1 MKQLRQPDFE
11 LTAPEQELLAT
22 IKLDQPALNGYEDEA
37 RNGNAVCMLMKS
49 LLARRAIPEPRVK
62 YFIDPGYNIGGRG
75 KSRKQVF
82 ERNGCIGDDILRHPH
97 FLEFLRYFLYGAELP
112 EPVIQEFRDIARF
125 MGEVTPKSITF
136 LSKPARN
143 MARAYSLDPHE
154 AGDEFYKLGLDC
166 GLKPAY
172 ADDVRRAVRK
182 NAQTR
187 VRGATSLHRHS

>member
-1 MKQLRQPDFE
+1 MKQNRNPDFD
-11 LTAPEQELLAT
+11 LTAPEKELLT
-22 IKLDQPALNGYEDEA
+22 SIKFDPRLLFNYEDDQ
-37 RNGNAVCMLMKS
+37 RNGNAACELMRS
-49 LLARRAIPEPRVK
+49 LLARHAIPKPRVK
-62 YFIDPGYNIGGRG
+62 YFIDPSYNIGGRG
-75 KSRKQVF
+75 KSRKEVF
-82 ERNGCIGDDILRHPH
+82 ERNGCKGADIFRHPT

-143 MARAYSLDPHE
+143 LTVAYSLDPHE

-182 NAQTR
+182 IAQTR
-187 VRGATSLHRHS
+187 ARSATS

>member
-1 MKQLRQPDFE
+1 LHMKQSRNPDFD
-11 LTAPEQELLAT
+11 LTAPEKELLAK
-22 IKLDQPALNGYEDEA
+22 IRPDQRMLNGYEDET
-37 RNGNAVCMLMKS
+37 RNGNAVCALMKS
-49 LLARRAIPEPRVK
+49 LLARHAIPVPRVK
-62 YFIDPGYNIGGRG
+62 YFIEPAYHLAGRE

-82 ERNGCIGDDILRHPH
+82 ERNGCIGDEIFRHPH
-97 FLEFLRYFLYGAELP
+97 FLEYLRYFLYGADLP
-112 EPVIQEFRDIARF
+112 DAVTQEFRSIARF

-143 MARAYSLDPHE
+143 MARAYALDPHE

-182 NAQTR
+182 NAATR
-187 VRGATSLHRHS
+187 RGGPKS

>member
-1 MKQLRQPDFE
+1 MKQKRNPDFD
-11 LTAPEQELLAT
+11 LTAPEKELLAT
-22 IKLDQPALNGYEDEA
+22 ITLDQRVLIGYEHET
-37 RNGNAVCMLMKS
+37 RNGNAVCALMKS
-49 LLARRAIPEPRVK
+49 LRARHAIPLPRIK
-62 YFIDPGYNIGGRG
+62 YFIDPSYHLAGRG

-82 ERNGCIGDDILRHPH
+82 ERNGCMGDDIFRHPH
-97 FLEFLRYFLYGAELP
+97 FLEYLQYFLYGAELP

-125 MGEVTPKSITF
+125 MREITPTSITL

-182 NAQTR
+182 NTVTR
-187 VRGATSLHRHS
+187 ARGVGF